1 MKYTFALAAYL
12 FAALPAAAG
21 AQTIEELK
29 AQLEAQKQINAL
41 QRQRIETLEAEL
53 AGRKIPPP
61 AKAEVAA
68 PEIAADD
75 PEAGRAL
82 ERALER
88 RGSAVLAPSVAEIA
102 PSLFWSHTDNDVTNS
117 KDDIY
122 GAGLDARIGL
132 PGGWMVGAGVPYLY
146 RDIDDVGS
154 NSGAGDVSASVWK
167 SLFTQQGRRPSLVA
181 SLRYSAPTGDDIGDD
196 NVPLGNGFHSL
207 TGRLSTVKTIDPIAF
222 FGDLAYTHYIDD
234 DISGLDVD
242 RSDTIG
248 FGLGA
253 SLAVTPDTSLG
264 AGLDFAFEDDVE
276 VNGRGVRG
284 SSTTIGLVEL
294 TAGILL
300 SRDVFLNFTGAFGI
314 TDDSPDASLGM
325 SLPIRF

>member
-1 MKYTFALAAYL
+1 MKYSFALAAFL
-12 FAALPAAAG
+12 FAALPAG
-21 AQTIEELK
+21 AETIEELK
-29 AQLEAQKQINAL
+29 TQLEAQKQINAL

-53 AGRKIPPP
+53 AGRRIAPP
-61 AKAEVAA
+61 ARAEVAA

-75 PEAGRAL
+75 PEADRAL
-82 ERALER
+82 ERALQR
-88 RGSAVLAPSVAEIA
+88 RGSVLLAPYVAEVS

-132 PGGWMVGAGVPYLY
+132 PGGWMLGAGVPYLY

-154 NSGAGDVSASVWK
+154 NSGVGDVSATVWK

-181 SLRYSAPTGDDIGDD
+181 SLRYAAPTGDDIGDD
-196 NVPLGNGFHSL
+196 DVPLGSGFHSV
-207 TGRLSTVKTIDPIAF
+207 TARLSTVKTIDPIAF
-222 FGDLAYTHYIDD
+222 FGDLAYTHYFDD
-234 DISGLDVD
+234 KISGVDVD
-242 RSDTIG
+242 RSDRIG

-253 SLAVTPDTSLG
+253 NLAVTPDVSLG

-276 VNGRGVRG
+276 VNGTGVRD
-284 SSTTIGLVEL
+284 SSTTLGLVEL

-300 SRDVFLNFTGAFGI
+300 NRDVFLNFTGAFGI
-314 TDDSPDASLGM
+314 TDDSPDVTLGM
-325 SLPIRF
+325 SLPIQF